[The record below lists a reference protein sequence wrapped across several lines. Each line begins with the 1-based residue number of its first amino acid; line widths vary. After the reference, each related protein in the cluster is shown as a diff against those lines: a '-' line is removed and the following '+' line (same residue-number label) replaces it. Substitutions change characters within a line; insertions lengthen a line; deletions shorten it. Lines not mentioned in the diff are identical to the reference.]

1 MKQIHTIPALRA
13 FRKQASHPIAFVPTM
28 GALHIGHAALLDHA
42 RKLVG
47 NRGTVIVSIFVNPT
61 QFGPNEDYLK
71 YPRTPDEDLALCRQH
86 HADAAF
92 LPDVASIYEPDA
104 STYVEETSLSAGFC
118 GASRPGHFRGVATVV
133 VKLFNLIQPDFAI
146 FGEKDWQQLTIIR
159 RVVRDLFLP
168 IRIEAVPT
176 VREPDGLACSSRN
189 RYLSPSERAAAPA
202 IYKALSETAALAAN
216 GETSTAILRN
226 HLLNLLNAIPNAS
239 TDYAE
244 IADEQTLQV
253 PDHILRPARAL
264 VAVRF
269 PSARLIDNFPILPP
283 QSHSRHSSP

>member
-1 MKQIHTIPALRA
+1 
-13 FRKQASHPIAFVPTM
+13 
-28 GALHIGHAALLDHA
+28 
-42 RKLVG
+42 
-47 NRGTVIVSIFVNPT
+47 VSIFVNPT

-216 GETSTAILRN
+216 GETCTAILRN